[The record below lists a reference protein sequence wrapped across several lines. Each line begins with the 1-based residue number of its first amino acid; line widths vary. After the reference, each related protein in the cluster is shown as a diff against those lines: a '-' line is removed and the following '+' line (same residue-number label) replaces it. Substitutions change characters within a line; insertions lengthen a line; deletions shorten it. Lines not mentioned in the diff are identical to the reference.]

1 MKISLLTALLMT
13 TALSQEWP
21 RFLGPHGDGT
31 AEGEI
36 PMSVQRLGPKT
47 LWSAEIGKGCA
58 SFAIS
63 KGRAITVGNSD
74 DEDTVW
80 CFDSKTGE
88 VVWKKSSPEKL
99 AAKYY
104 TGGPGATPT
113 IDGDRVYILS
123 KSGRLSCHDLANGD
137 EKWVASYKKD
147 FDGNMPT
154 WGFSASP
161 IVFGDLLLCLPC
173 AKGGALV
180 ALDKVTGEFKWKSGN
195 IARPGYSAP
204 VLFKHQ
210 GNDAALV
217 FHGRSLVGYDLT
229 RKGEVLFT
237 YPWRTPYDVNA
248 SNPIFHEGMVFMASG
263 YGMGYA
269 VLDVTGAEPKVLH
282 RDRDL
287 PMIFQ
292 NAFLVGDH
300 VMGCFG
306 DKRVRARLF
315 RMDLKSGGILWKYE
329 LPGTRA
335 STAKIGETLVI
346 LCEDGHLVFG
356 EADERKFTESSR
368 HKVLDRLCWAPIAIG
383 EGKAF
388 ARTNQGKA
396 ICLDLTE

>member
-1 MKISLLTALLMT
+1 MKRVFLTTLLIS

-21 RFLGPHGDGT
+21 RFLGPNGDGT

-36 PMSVQRLGPKT
+36 PMSVQRLGPET
-47 LWSAEIGKGCA
+47 LWTSEIGKGCS

-63 KGRAITVGNSD
+63 RGRAITVGNSD
-74 DEDTVW
+74 DTDTVW
-80 CFDSKTGE
+80 CFDAKTGD
-88 VVWKKSSPEKL
+88 VIWKKNYPEKL

-104 TGGPGATPT
+104 DGGPGATPT
-113 IDGDRVYILS
+113 IDDSRVYVLS
-123 KSGRLSCHDLANGD
+123 KSGRLTCHDLANGD
-137 EKWVASYKKD
+137 EKWAVSYKED

-161 IVFGDLLLCLPC
+161 TIFGDLLLCLPC

-180 ALDKVTGEFKWKSGN
+180 ALDKVSGEFRWKSGN

-204 VLFKHQ
+204 VLFKYQ

-229 RKGEVLFT
+229 KKGEVLFT
-237 YPWRTPYDVNA
+237 HGWRTPYDVNA
-248 SNPIFHEGMVFMASG
+248 SNPIFHEGKVFIASG

-282 RDRDL
+282 QNRDL

-306 DKRVRARLF
+306 DKRVRAQLF
-315 RMDLKSGGILWKYE
+315 RMDMESGKILWKYE

-335 STAKIGETLVI
+335 STAKIGETFVI

-356 EADERKFTESSR
+356 KASEDQFTESSR
-368 HKVLDRLCWAPIAIG
+368 HKVLEKLCWAPIAIG

-396 ICLDLTE
+396 ICLNLTE

>member
-1 MKISLLTALLMT
+1 MKIVVLTTLLVTFALG
-13 TALSQEWP
+13 QEWP
-21 RFLGPHGDGT
+21 QYLGPNGDGT

-47 LWSAEIGKGCA
+47 LWTAEIGKGCS

-63 KGRAITVGNSD
+63 RGRAITVGNSN

-80 CFDSKTGE
+80 CFDTKTGE
-88 VVWKKSSPEKL
+88 VIWKKTYPEKL

-123 KSGRLSCHDLANGD
+123 KSGRLTCHDFTSGE
-137 EKWVASYKKD
+137 EKWSASYKEN

-161 IVFGDLLLCLPC
+161 TIYGDQLLCLPC

-180 ALDKVTGEFKWKSGN
+180 ALDKVTGELQWKSGN
-195 IARPGYSAP
+195 IARPGYAAP
-204 VLFKHQ
+204 VFFKHQ

-217 FHGRSLVGYDLT
+217 FHGRSVVGYDLSK
-229 RKGEVLFT
+229 KGEVIFT
-237 YPWRTPYDVNA
+237 HEWRTPYDVNA
-248 SNPIFHEGMVFMASG
+248 SNPVFHEGMVFIASG

-282 RDRDL
+282 QDRDL

-292 NAFLVGDH
+292 NALRVGDH
-300 VMGCFG
+300 IMGCFG
-306 DKRVRARLF
+306 DKRVRAQLF
-315 RMDLKSGGILWKYE
+315 RMDMKSGEFLWKYD
-329 LPGTRA
+329 LLGTRA
-335 STAKIGETLVI
+335 STAKIGDTFVI

-356 EADERKFTESSR
+356 EADEKRFIESSR
-368 HKVLDRLCWAPIAIG
+368 HKVLDQLCWAPIAIG
-383 EGKAF
+383 DGKAF
-388 ARTNQGKA
+388 ARTNEGTA
-396 ICLDLTE
+396 ICLSLSE

>member
-1 MKISLLTALLMT
+1 MKIALLTTLLVI

-21 RFLGPHGDGT
+21 QFLGPNGDGT

-36 PMSVQRLGPKT
+36 PMSVQRLGPQI
-47 LWSAEIGKGCA
+47 LWTAEIGKGCS

-63 KGRAITVGNSD
+63 RGRAITIGNSN

-80 CFDSKTGE
+80 CFDAKTGE
-88 VVWKKSSPEKL
+88 VIWKKTYPEKL

-123 KSGRLSCHDLANGD
+123 KSGRLTCHDFANGE
-137 EKWVASYKKD
+137 EKWSVSYKKD

-161 IVFGDLLLCLPC
+161 TIFGDQLLCLPC

-180 ALDKVTGEFKWKSGN
+180 ALDKVTGEFQWKSGN

-210 GNDAALV
+210 GNDASLV

-229 RKGEVLFT
+229 EKGEVLFT
-237 YPWRTPYDVNA
+237 HTWRTPYDVNA
-248 SNPIFHEGMVFMASG
+248 SNPIFHEGMVCIASG

-282 RDRDL
+282 QDRDL

-315 RMDLKSGGILWKYE
+315 RMDMKSGDFLWKYD

-335 STAKIGETLVI
+335 SIAKIGETFVI

-356 EADERKFTESSR
+356 EADEEKFTESSR

-388 ARTNQGKA
+388 ARTNQGHA